1 MADIAQSIAVG
12 LKRRW
17 KRASATFL
25 SVLGSVW
32 LITEVLTRVSSKI
45 DKWVD
50 DNGALYLVFALA
62 VAAVGFFAAAYEA
75 RSVAFTVPNTD
86 TTLSLKFGSIFD
98 EDADWII
105 GVNEFFDSTLGNIV
119 SVNSRHGQI
128 IATLYNGNEA
138 SFRRDVD
145 TALADFQGQAVQR
158 AEGQTVKYP
167 LGTTIVVP
175 RGPRKIF
182 LVAISKTDLTTHR
195 SSSTVPI
202 LWDALTEALKEVDN
216 HGNGDPLAL
225 PLIGNGR
232 ASLNIPPQHL
242 LRIIT
247 LKLTELGK
255 QYDLP
260 RRVTINLSDDCF
272 EHLDLVEIK
281 RGWSVV

>member
-1 MADIAQSIAVG
+1 MANFDQSIVLG

-17 KRASATFL
+17 KRAGATFL

-32 LITEVLTRVSSKI
+32 LVTEVLTRVSY
-45 DKWVD
+45 DTNQWLND
-50 DNGALYLVFALA
+50 HGTLYLILA
-62 VAAVGFFAAAYEA
+62 VATAAIGFTAAAYEA
-75 RSVAFTVPNTD
+75 RSVAFTIPNTD
-86 TTLSLKFGSIFD
+86 TTLTLRFGSIFD

-105 GVNEFFDSTLGNIV
+105 GVNELFDSTLGNIV
-119 SVNSRHGQI
+119 SANSLHGQI
-128 IATLYNGNEA
+128 IATVYHGNEA
-138 SFRRDVD
+138 NFRRDID
-145 TALADFQGQAVQR
+145 AALANFQGQAVQR
-158 AEGQTVKYP
+158 AEGQTVKYH
-167 LGTTIVVP
+167 LGTTAVIQ
-175 RGPRKIF
+175 RGARKIF
-182 LVAISKTDLTTHR
+182 LVAISKTDLVTHR

-202 LWDALTEALKEVDN
+202 LWDALTDAIKEVDRR
-216 HGNGDPLAL
+216 GNGDPLAL

-260 RRVTINLSDDCF
+260 RRITINLSDDCF